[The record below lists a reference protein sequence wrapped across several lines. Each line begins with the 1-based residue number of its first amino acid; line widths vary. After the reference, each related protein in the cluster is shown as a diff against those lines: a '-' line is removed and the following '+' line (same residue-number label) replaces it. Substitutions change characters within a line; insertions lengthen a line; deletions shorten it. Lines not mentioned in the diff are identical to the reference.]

1 MDKKAVVLDKDIY
14 EKAKTIVYAQYR
26 KASSYRSGA
35 LVRKYKELGGRYS
48 NEINK
53 NEASLTRWFKEKWRD
68 VNPMKNKT
76 SYPVYRP
83 TIKVTK
89 KTPLTVEEIDK
100 KKDLIIKSK
109 QKQKIKGNKNLKAF
123 KGKK

>member
-14 EKAKTIVYAQYR
+14 QKAKTIVYDQYK
-26 KASSYRSGA
+26 KASAYRSGA

-83 TIKVTK
+83 TVRVNK
-89 KTPLTVEEIDK
+89 KTPLTVEEID

>member
-26 KASSYRSGA
+26 KASAYRSGA
-35 LVRKYKELGGRYS
+35 LVRKYKDLGGRYS

-53 NEASLTRWFKEKWRD
+53 KKASLTRWFKEKWTD

-83 TIKVTK
+83 TVRITRKM
-89 KTPLTVEEIDK
+89 PLTVEEID

>member
-14 EKAKTIVYAQYR
+14 QKAKTIVYDQYK
-26 KASSYRSGA
+26 KASAYRSGA

-83 TIKVTK
+83 TFRVTK
-89 KTPLTVEEIDK
+89 KTPLTVDEIDK
-100 KKDLIIKSK
+100 NDLIIKSK
-109 QKQKIKGNKNLKAF
+109 QKQKIKGNKNLKPF
-123 KGKK
+123 KSKK

>member
-26 KASSYRSGA
+26 KASAYRSGT
-35 LVRKYKELGGRYS
+35 LVRKYKDLGGRYS

-53 NEASLTRWFKEKWRD
+53 IKASLTRWFKEKWTD
-68 VNPMKNKT
+68 VNPMKNQT

-83 TIKVTK
+83 TVRVNK

-100 KKDLIIKSK
+100 KKKT
-109 QKQKIKGNKNLKAF
+109 
-123 KGKK
+123 

>member
-1 MDKKAVVLDKDIY
+1 MDKKAVVLDKDTY
-14 EKAKTIVYAQYR
+14 QKAKTIVYDQYK
-26 KASSYRSGA
+26 KASAYRSGA

-89 KTPLTVEEIDK
+89 KTPLTVDEIDK
-100 KKDLIIKSK
+100 NDLIIKSK
-109 QKQKIKGNKNLKAF
+109 QKQKMTGNKNLKPF
-123 KGKK
+123 KSKK

>member
-14 EKAKTIVYAQYR
+14 QKAKTIVYDQYK
-26 KASSYRSGA
+26 KASAYRSGA

-89 KTPLTVEEIDK
+89 KTPLTVDEIDK
-100 KKDLIIKSK
+100 NDLIIKSK
-109 QKQKIKGNKNLKAF
+109 QKQKIKGNQNLKPF
-123 KGKK
+123 KSKK

>member
-14 EKAKTIVYAQYR
+14 QKAKTIVYDQYK
-26 KASSYRSGA
+26 KASAYRSGA
-35 LVRKYKELGGRYS
+35 LVRKYKELGGGYS

-83 TIKVTK
+83 TVKVTK
-89 KTPLTVEEIDK
+89 KTPLTVDEIDK
-100 KKDLIIKSK
+100 NDLIIKSK
-109 QKQKIKGNKNLKAF
+109 QKQKIKGNKNLKPF
-123 KGKK
+123 KSKK

>member
-1 MDKKAVVLDKDIY
+1 MLK
-14 EKAKTIVYAQYR
+14 
-26 KASSYRSGA
+26 
-35 LVRKYKELGGRYS
+35 
-48 NEINK
+48 
-53 NEASLTRWFKEKWRD
+53 
-68 VNPMKNKT
+68 KT

-83 TIKVTK
+83 TVRVNK
-89 KTPLTVEEIDK
+89 KTPLTVEEID

>member
-1 MDKKAVVLDKDIY
+1 MDKKAVELDKDIY

-26 KASSYRSGA
+26 KVSAYRSGA
-35 LVRKYKELGGRYS
+35 FVRKYKELGGRYS

-53 NEASLTRWFKEKWRD
+53 KEASLTRWFKEKWTD
-68 VNPMKNKT
+68 VIPMKNKT

-83 TIKVTK
+83 TVRVTK
-89 KTPLTVEEIDK
+89 KTPLTFEEID

-123 KGKK
+123 ESKK